1 MADLKSALAY
11 PPERMQRF
19 LKNGDWSDTMPT
31 QWLAT
36 WAGKAP
42 DRPAVLAPG
51 GGLSFAEL
59 DDSVRRFAAGLLAQG
74 FKKGDVIGVQLPNV
88 PAIAIAIFG
97 IQAMGGVPA
106 LLHMPYR
113 GGELEPLLRHVGAR
127 GVVCLA
133 GLEGYDAPALMA
145 EMREAVPSLEHVI
158 VVGAEAPAGML
169 AFDDLKTYQP
179 GAHEPTD
186 IADPPAPDDPAVVM
200 FTSGTTS
207 APKAVVHSYRTLVLD
222 GASCARGFHIDAEQ
236 TVLCAPAF
244 THAFG
249 LIVLMAMLQAG
260 AGNAMM
266 AAYAPPVLEETLI
279 RDGVTIL
286 FCGPAHVKAGRK
298 AGLFASAVCES
309 LRRVYIGGAVCPP
322 EVLIGLEEACPG
334 VRVIQ
339 TWGMTEVLD
348 IIIGHDE
355 ASQEIRANSIG
366 PVFADCNARICDA
379 EGAELESGQE
389 GELEI
394 RSPYQ
399 FWGYLDNEAANDA
412 AFRPGGWFRTGDL
425 ARIDGDGNITV
436 TGRLKDVIV
445 RGGIK
450 INPLD
455 VEELME
461 AHAAVVQAAV
471 VPVPD
476 EVLGERACLF
486 VMLAPD
492 QALTLDD
499 VKDYLGEQNMTKM
512 FWPERLVVVDSMP
525 MTPTRKVIKG
535 RLQLP
540 EG

>member
-11 PPERMQRF
+11 PPVRTQRF
-19 LKNGDWSDTMPT
+19 LENGDWSDTMPS
-31 QWLAT
+31 QWLAE
-36 WAGKAP
+36 WAHKAP
-42 DRPAVLAPG
+42 DRPAALAPG

-59 DDSVRRFAAGLLAQG
+59 DDGVRRFASGLLAQG
-74 FKKGDVIGVQLPNV
+74 FKRGDVIGVQLPNV
-88 PAIAIAIFG
+88 PAIVIAICG

-113 GGELEPLLRHVGAR
+113 GGELEPLLRHVDAR

-145 EMREAVPSLEHVI
+145 EMQIAVPSLEHVI
-158 VVGAEAPAGML
+158 VVGAAAPAGML
-169 AFDDLKTYQP
+169 AFDDLK
-179 GAHEPTD
+179 AHEPGD
-186 IADPPAPDDPAVVM
+186 IPDPPEPDDPAVVM

-207 APKAVVHSYRTLVLD
+207 APKAVVHPYRTLVLD
-222 GASCARGFHIDAEQ
+222 GISCGRGFHIDAEQ

-260 AGNAMM
+260 ASNAMM
-266 AAYAPPVLEETLI
+266 PAYAPPVLEETLL
-279 RDGVTIL
+279 RDKVTIL

-298 AGLFASAVCES
+298 AGFFAPVVCEN
-309 LRRVYIGGAVCPP
+309 LRRVFIGGAVCLP

-334 VRVIQ
+334 VRVCQ

-348 IIIGHDE
+348 IIIGHED
-355 ASQEIRANSIG
+355 AAQEVRANSIG
-366 PVFADCNARICDA
+366 PVFGDCNARICDPD
-379 EGAELESGQE
+379 GVELESGEE

-399 FWGYLDNEAANDA
+399 FFGYLDNEAANA
-412 AFRPGGWFRTGDL
+412 QSFRPGGWYRTGDL

-461 AHAAVVQAAV
+461 AHAAVLQAAM

-486 VMLAPD
+486 VVLAPEA
-492 QALTLDD
+492 ALTLDD
-499 VKDYLGEQNMTKM
+499 VKEYLAGAKVAKM
-512 FWPERLVVVDSMP
+512 FWPERLAIVESMP

-535 RLQLP
+535 RLRVPP
-540 EG
+540 E